1 MPQINEPYFVL
12 DKEGNPVAAVV
23 PIDDY
28 EILLDALEEIND
40 LEMLDRM
47 RENGEMSDTIPFEQV
62 KAELTRQE
70 SEESHDAHD

>member
-12 DKEGNPVAAVV
+12 DKAGNPVAAVV

-28 EILLDALEEIND
+28 EILVDALEEIND
-40 LEMLDRM
+40 LQMIAQM
-47 RENGEMSDTIPFEQV
+47 RENGEMAHTIPFEQV

-70 SEESHDAHD
+70 SEESHDTNN